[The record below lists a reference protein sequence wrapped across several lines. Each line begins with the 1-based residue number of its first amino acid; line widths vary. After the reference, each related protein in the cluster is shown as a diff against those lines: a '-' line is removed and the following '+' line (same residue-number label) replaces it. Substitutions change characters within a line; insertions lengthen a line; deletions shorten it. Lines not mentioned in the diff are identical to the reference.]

1 MKSNF
6 KSACLLLTG
15 VFICGKLFAQ
25 SADTTTTFR
34 RDDYVKPFSG
44 DEAFRTWSVGLD
56 AGVMSINTILQTN
69 NKLDFT
75 SPAAEPG
82 YGGFIKKQIFP
93 SFGIQADFLAGKLG
107 GNNAQPL
114 ASGVSPYKSFVTKIN
129 YAGSLSMN
137 FTLAN
142 INWHYVNSGLQIYL
156 IGGAGVMNYSPV
168 LTLPDGTVQPFKK
181 GGNVLNEMY
190 VPVGAG
196 IKVNVA
202 RGVNIEFGYQV
213 NFVYSSNVDGNAHA
227 LSNSKFSYGHFG
239 LEFALGKRSK
249 PQLAANNPVSSMRLE
264 YLRQN
269 QNLKNDLQAQID
281 SEKIKNDD
289 VQKQLAAANAIL
301 AKLTTDSDGDG
312 VPDYFD
318 KCPNTPAGTRVDAS
332 GCPLPVIKPVE
343 VVTITDDDKKV
354 VTEAIQNLQF
364 DSGAAVISD
373 VSYQSLEK
381 LAKLLSSK
389 KYHLKLA
396 GYTDATG
403 SAALNL
409 KLSKER
415 AEAIKMF
422 LVSKGADPA
431 LIQTDGFGK
440 ANPIASNKTAAG
452 RKLNRRVE
460 FTLF

>member
-1 MKSNF
+1 
-6 KSACLLLTG
+6 
-15 VFICGKLFAQ
+15 
-25 SADTTTTFR
+25 
-34 RDDYVKPFSG
+34 
-44 DEAFRTWSVGLD
+44 
-56 AGVMSINTILQTN
+56 
-69 NKLDFT
+69 
-75 SPAAEPG
+75 
-82 YGGFIKKQIFP
+82 
-93 SFGIQADFLAGKLG
+93 
-107 GNNAQPL
+107 
-114 ASGVSPYKSFVTKIN
+114 
-129 YAGSLSMN
+129 
-137 FTLAN
+137 
-142 INWHYVNSGLQIYL
+142 
-156 IGGAGVMNYSPV
+156 
-168 LTLPDGTVQPFKK
+168 
-181 GGNVLNEMY
+181 
-190 VPVGAG
+190 
-196 IKVNVA
+196 
-202 RGVNIEFGYQV
+202 
-213 NFVYSSNVDGNAHA
+213 
-227 LSNSKFSYGHFG
+227 
-239 LEFALGKRSK
+239 
-249 PQLAANNPVSSMRLE
+249 MRLE

-269 QNLKNDLQAQID
+269 QSLKNDLQAQID

-289 VQKQLAAANAIL
+289 VQKQLATANATL

-318 KCPNTPAGTRVDAS
+318 KCPNTPAGTKVDAF

-343 VVTITDDDKKV
+343 NAIITEDDKKV
-354 VTEAIQNLQF
+354 VTDAIQNLQF

-381 LAKLLSSK
+381 LAKLIVSK

-409 KLSKER
+409 KLSKGR

-422 LVSKGADPA
+422 LVSRGADPA